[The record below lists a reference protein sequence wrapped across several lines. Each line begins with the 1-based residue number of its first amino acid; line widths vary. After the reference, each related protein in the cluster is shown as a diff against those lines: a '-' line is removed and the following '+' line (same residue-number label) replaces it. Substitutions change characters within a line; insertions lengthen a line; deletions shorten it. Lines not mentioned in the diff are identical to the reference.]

1 MKKWMGKRAVAAILC
16 LLVAL
21 QALPFVAKAEGGKTN
36 EIDLTT
42 KATPTEVFKD
52 TSKITATID
61 EEKSFKLNFNFELNN
76 SQLEAELRKAVK
88 DLNPSVDDSEVDKIV
103 ADLQLDPTSDF
114 TAEYV
119 AKLPATG
126 FTFQLSLEKDAFDLS
141 EDVLKELLKTKDLVI
156 TEEGGLKG
164 KTVGTYSITQDDA
177 SKPNL
182 LTVTATLDPRVY
194 KWADV
199 SAGASIGLKIIKDGT
214 GEEEPIIKEEGDK
227 INVEVGFNGGGG
239 TDPGTSDPYTI
250 TKEFAKD
257 TVDDAGNIVISKT
270 DNEHFLTYVITA
282 KAPKGKSLADMTIK
296 DLVPA
301 GLAVSEVKL
310 NDEGE
315 ALTRDTDYTIKTES
329 GRDSLEYKIPA
340 DYTDDTITL
349 TVTTVL
355 TEENYRE
362 YINIKNGKPIV
373 EFKNKAELHGKEST
387 DPTYTSG
394 EITAKLTGQF
404 MNKEGERVGLNSP
417 YWDWTITA
425 NTYFTGDDGRVYLID
440 SIQGISTT
448 HMYAKN
454 AGGDVE
460 FFVNDAASPRK
471 AVEASSF
478 PEDKT
483 YSYANLLGK
492 EPPTGSGSV
501 LTSAEKKEWLD
512 DMTGDG
518 TDPVYYTNG
527 NEAVL
532 IIPLDVSELNKP
544 LKVTYQT
551 KAIDTIGN
559 EAVNKTLKNE
569 ATMLWYGVYGPGG
582 SGGSGEIPEFS
593 FNIDKNVNMNYD
605 FLQKT
610 AGNLDSEWNT
620 KDYNPKTRT
629 MTWTFE
635 VNYSNKDI
643 TDAVVKD
650 YLRNDVQEF
659 KTLIAVKKTEAE
671 PDGTSV
677 EIPEGGTSEPNYT
690 LTSIDAADLEHPNTT
705 LLTINLGDIEAD
717 EVYVLTLKTTVV
729 DPNILNNNNLNPTE
743 KQNLIEN
750 SATFTGTVDGVSKSQ
765 EDKDQKNLPNTILV
779 KENIDPS
786 GTVKNY
792 YDFAK
797 NQLYW
802 RVKINQNHANIA
814 AGAILTD
821 TVPTHTT
828 FEQLVSIKQIP
839 RNPDGSEGTA
849 TTQTVNQSVPSD
861 GSEKSISIG
870 SQTVKMKNDGFDTS
884 DAENPRQKVQFKFE
898 SAFDDTYEL
907 VFTTKV
913 DETYR
918 TTMGKN
924 LNTAYPFKND
934 SNLIGK
940 VVNPVS
946 GESNGTINLDAPATH
961 TVRVPAVG
969 KQGQYDKMDGSEVV
983 PRVKWQILL
992 NAGGVDMEGAKLEDT
1007 LKECFQLD
1015 QTTLS
1020 IKEVDPSSISEKG
1033 PIIFE
1038 ADPKAMK
1045 EYTTTGGELKS
1056 VFSPT
1061 VKNSGFSFTI
1071 PNTYAKT
1078 PLLVT
1083 FTTLVVAPVKPEDM
1097 TNKVTL
1103 TWRNGDTTNTNDQ
1116 KPHDAAEV
1124 TWSDFANASTR
1135 AQLRVLKTSSN
1146 STGLDTNAPD
1156 FRLPDAEFTLTP
1168 MKYVAGD
1175 WVADGEALTKKTAS
1189 NGMIYFLYLEKD
1201 RVYQLKETVTPAGYK
1216 KDSKEGYYIFP
1227 SKTDDSTLPA
1237 NLPAEINKI
1246 YSGDYAKN
1254 TVIENEPQKA
1264 DANTYSFSFTK
1275 QSDDVNPITG
1285 AIFTL
1290 SRTGLKSIQAESVNG
1305 SVQFNNLDP
1314 GSYTLK
1320 ETTAPGG
1327 FQTITGSVTIAIST
1341 NGDLAVSPADGF
1353 LQKSADDGYTVT
1365 NTRIRGTVTLQKQ
1378 DSVDA
1383 SAVTGAK
1390 FTVYSKTEKDDKGQD
1405 KAVAY
1410 LIESSTTP
1418 GLYELSDLD
1427 TPAKNAAG
1435 DLYFKTDGLM
1445 AGDYTLKETTTPKS
1459 YQPDVDPADPKKP
1472 LRSHDF
1478 SITTNGQ
1485 VVQISNNGSDV
1496 FTNVPVGSIVGQK
1509 VIASSG
1515 LPLAGATIGLF
1526 EESATE
1532 LTKANAKATVLS
1544 ENDGSFTFSN
1554 LLYGTYK
1561 IAEVAAPGRYL
1572 VNTSA
1577 VFTVTVNQNKQ
1588 SITTDDSGNAIL
1600 IANTRRSGGGGGG
1613 GGGNPGGGSDE
1624 GYIVIQ
1630 KSSEDGVLS
1639 GFTFEIT
1646 DGNAYTERF
1655 VTDADG
1661 RIMTGELPK
1670 GTYTVREIAEE
1681 GVTDRYELPKAQT
1694 VRISGVGTKLNFE
1707 NKLLPEFIPPDE
1719 VPLGG
1724 GGGTEPSSP
1733 VEEIPDNDVP
1743 KGTVET
1749 FGPKTGYT
1757 GASPLW
1763 ALMLGLSL
1771 AGLGYS
1777 VISLLVSRKKG
1788 RHVDK

>member
-1 MKKWMGKRAVAAILC
+1 M
-16 LLVAL
+16 
-21 QALPFVAKAEGGKTN
+21 
-36 EIDLTT
+36 
-42 KATPTEVFKD
+42 
-52 TSKITATID
+52 
-61 EEKSFKLNFNFELNN
+61 
-76 SQLEAELRKAVK
+76 
-88 DLNPSVDDSEVDKIV
+88 
-103 ADLQLDPTSDF
+103 
-114 TAEYV
+114 
-119 AKLPATG
+119 
-126 FTFQLSLEKDAFDLS
+126 DA
-141 EDVLKELLKTKDLVI
+141 
-156 TEEGGLKG
+156 
-164 KTVGTYSITQDDA
+164 
-177 SKPNL
+177 
-182 LTVTATLDPRVY
+182 
-194 KWADV
+194 
-199 SAGASIGLKIIKDGT
+199 
-214 GEEEPIIKEEGDK
+214 
-227 INVEVGFNGGGG
+227 
-239 TDPGTSDPYTI
+239 
-250 TKEFAKD
+250 
-257 TVDDAGNIVISKT
+257 AGNIVISKT

-310 NDEGE
+310 NDVGE

-582 SGGSGEIPEFS
+582 PGTGGSGGGGEIPEFS

-650 YLRNDVQEF
+650 YLRNDVQKF

-792 YDFAK
+792 YDFAG
-797 NQLYW
+797 NRLYW
-802 RVKINQNHANIA
+802 RVRINQNHANIA

-849 TTQTVNQSVPSD
+849 TTQTVNKSVPSD
-861 GSEKSISIG
+861 GSEESISIG

-898 SAFDDTYEL
+898 SAFYDTYEL

-913 DETYR
+913 DDTYR

-924 LNTAYPFKND
+924 LNTAYLFKND
-934 SNLIGK
+934 SNLTGE
-940 VVNPVS
+940 VVNPV
-946 GESNGTINLDAPATH
+946 GSNVEIKENTSATH

-1156 FRLPDAEFTLTP
+1156 FRLPGAEFTLTP
-1168 MKYVAGD
+1168 MKYEAGK
-1175 WVADGEALTKKTAS
+1175 WVADGETLTKKTAS

-1201 RVYQLKETVTPAGYK
+1201 RVYQLKETVTPEGYK
-1216 KDSKEGYYIFP
+1216 KESKEGYYIFP
-1227 SKTDDSTLPA
+1227 SKTDDSTLPV
-1237 NLPAEINKI
+1237 NLPEKINKI
-1246 YSGDYAKN
+1246 YFGNYAKN
-1254 TVIENEPQKA
+1254 TVIVNAPQKA

-1275 QSDDVNPITG
+1275 QSDDGNPALG
-1285 AIFTL
+1285 ATFTL
-1290 SRTGLKSIQAESVNG
+1290 TKAGLQTKQVNSDKDG
-1305 SVQFNNLDP
+1305 SVKFENLDP

-1327 FQTITGSVTIAIST
+1327 FRLLSASVTVTIST
-1341 NGDLAVSPADGF
+1341 TGDLTVSPADGF
-1353 LQKSADDGYTVT
+1353 LQKSVDDGYIVS

-1526 EESATE
+1526 NAAETN
-1532 LTKANAKATVLS
+1532 LIKDKAIATVLS

-1600 IANTRRSGGGGGG
+1600 IANARRSSGGGGGGG